1 MKHVGHTLPKSK
13 THVDLLKE
21 VFSVWE
27 EFMLDIFEDYAAIG
41 GKFKDLGERV
51 KKSICKKYLLV
62 KTIAVTINTTRFSK
76 FPFTTCEKEL
86 SGTFL
91 IVMRILF
98 RAVKGLEVY
107 YS

>member
-41 GKFKDLGERV
+41 GKFKDFGQEG
-51 KKSICKKYLLV
+51 KKKKLQKV
-62 KTIAVTINTTRFSK
+62 FASK
-76 FPFTTCEKEL
+76 YNRGYYKNY
-86 SGTFL
+86 TF
-91 IVMRILF
+91 
-98 RAVKGLEVY
+98 
-107 YS
+107 